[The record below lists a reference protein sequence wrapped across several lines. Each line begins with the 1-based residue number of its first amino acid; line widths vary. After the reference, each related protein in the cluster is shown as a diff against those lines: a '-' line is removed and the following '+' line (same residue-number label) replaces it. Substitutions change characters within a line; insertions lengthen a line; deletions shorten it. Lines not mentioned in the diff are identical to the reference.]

1 MAEKACKKAAA
12 GPDDECEEET
22 KEATKEAKAKDC
34 KAEAAIV
41 RTKEALKCADEDAA
55 VTDGP
60 AKSVCTAKDTAVT
73 TATAVTC
80 STTALDTAKGLNCT
94 AKETALEAAKKA
106 ESDAVTAEDTK
117 KAALK
122 T

>member
-12 GPDDECEEET
+12 GPDDECEEE
-22 KEATKEAKAKDC
+22 KEATKILTEAKEC
-34 KAEAAIV
+34 KAEVAIV
-41 RTKEALKCADEDAA
+41 KTKEALKCADEDAA

-60 AKSVCTAKDTAVT
+60 AKSVCTVKDTAVT

-80 STTALDTAKGLNCT
+80 STTDLDTAKGLNCT
-94 AKETALEAAKKA
+94 AKENDLTAAKKA